1 MISKLIDKAKHPRFS
16 FQQQRR
22 KNIDVT
28 LSTPRCS
35 AQKEDEEECSALE
48 EPVAPTETTPR
59 SRKQPKCFLAEG
71 FPYTPPQTP
80 SSGSFHNTV
89 IGAPEDNNNGHNHSQ
104 NSSFAPKNKCSCE
117 LKLQDFR
124 MQRTL
129 GTGSF
134 GRVHLAQSKYNN
146 RFYAVKVLRK
156 SDIVRMKQVE
166 HTKNERSV
174 LMSVEHPFIVNLW
187 GTFADYSHVY
197 MVMDFVPGGELF
209 SYLRKTKRFPND
221 VARFYSAEV
230 LLALVYLHKHSIV
243 YRDLKPENLLLDTT
257 GHIKITDFG
266 FAKRIPEDITYTLC
280 GTPDYLAPE
289 IIQSKGYS
297 KAVDF
302 WALGVLI
309 YEMLAGHAPFYA
321 DSQFKLYEKIMS
333 SRPKYPSYFDSAAK
347 DLLKHLLI
355 SDKTM
360 RYGNLKR
367 GYRDVMDHR
376 WFAPIDFERLEQ
388 RRVKPPYVPRVPC
401 EGDASNFQ
409 RYDED
414 YEPYGL
420 WQADPYQDLFAEF

>member
-16 FQQQRR
+16 FNQQRK
-22 KNIDVT
+22 KNAEKS
-28 LSTPRCS
+28 LSTPRS
-35 AQKEDEEECSALE
+35 STHEDRISVE
-48 EPVAPTETTPR
+48 EPEPFLTE
-59 SRKQPKCFLAEG
+59 G
-71 FPYTPPQTP
+71 YPYSPPQTP
-80 SSGSFHNTV
+80 SSGSFLTTA
-89 IGAPEDNNNGHNHSQ
+89 IPALENHSDDDETDRER
-104 NSSFAPKNKCSCE
+104 SPVPPVSVKNKCSIE

-124 MQRTL
+124 LQRTL

-134 GRVHLAQSKYNN
+134 GRVHLAQSKYND
-146 RFYAVKVLRK
+146 RYYAVKVLKK
-156 SDIVRMKQVE
+156 SEIVRMKQVE
-166 HTKNERSV
+166 HTRNERSV
-174 LMSVEHPFIVNLW
+174 LMSIEHPFIVNLW
-187 GTFADYSHVY
+187 ATFTDCSHIY

-209 SYLRKTKRFPND
+209 SYLRRVKRFSDD

-230 LLALVYLHKHSIV
+230 LLALIYLHKNCIV

-266 FAKRIPEDITYTLC
+266 FAKRLPDDITYTLC

-302 WALGVLI
+302 WSLGVLI

-333 SRPKYPSYFDSAAK
+333 SRPKYPSYFDSSAK

-360 RYGNLKR
+360 RYGNLKK
-367 GYRDVMDHR
+367 GYRDIMDHK
-376 WFAPIDFERLEQ
+376 WFASIDFEKLEQ
-388 RRVKPPYVPRVPC
+388 RKVKAPYIPRIRG

-409 RYDED
+409 KYDED
-414 YEPYGL
+414 DQSYGL
-420 WQADPYQDLFAEF
+420 SLLDPHQDLFAEF